1 MRPALW
7 AGAVAVEDSR
17 LLLVRGGAPH
27 QAGVWSLPAVEVA
40 PDEPLVAAA
49 VRAVDEVAGAEAV
62 VEGLL
67 GYVEDLRE
75 GTHRVLLVF
84 EATVLADTDL
94 AAPATWVGFEDVTEV
109 PVVPGVVELLVDR
122 GILRVIA

>member
-17 LLLVRGGAPH
+17 LLLVRSPAPP
-27 QAGVWSLPAVEVA
+27 QAGAWSVPAVAVA

-49 VRAVDEVAGAEAV
+49 VRAADEMAGVEAV

-67 GYVEDLRE
+67 GYVEDL
-75 GTHRVLLVF
+75 GADHRVLLVF
-84 EATVLADTDL
+84 EATVLADAHL
-94 AAPATWVGFEDVTEV
+94 APAASWVGFEDIGEV
-109 PVVPGVVELLVDR
+109 PVVPGLVELLVDR
-122 GILRVIA
+122 GILRLIA